1 MHFDFGALPPEI
13 HSTRMYSGP
22 GASSMLAAASAW
34 NGLAAELR
42 STAGDFH
49 TVVTR
54 LHRDEWVGPAS
65 TSMADAVAPYAAW
78 MRATAVRAEEA
89 ATHARLAASAYETA
103 FAAVVP
109 PPLIAANRAQL
120 MSLVAAN
127 VLGQNTAAIAAIE
140 AKYGEMW
147 AQDVAAMYQY
157 AGASATASM
166 VTPFAEPPPIA
177 NPAANPAAAA
187 AAGAAQTNL
196 GRVISQVPQALRNM
210 ASPVSRP
217 MSSGTSSTP
226 KRPLE
231 RWLTWYEP
239 FESFLYDTI
248 GLPYFGLGMANS
260 ALSSANALQGLIPS
274 AATGA
279 GTAASAAANDLG
291 ALLSAGHVSAA
302 MGTAPAIGKLSVP
315 APWAQAGPALRPLA
329 APLRVSNVIEPPE
342 SGMPGNLLGG
352 MPLAGSGA
360 GPAGTGPRYGV
371 RLTVMARPPCAG

>member
-1 MHFDFGALPPEI
+1 
-13 HSTRMYSGP
+13 
-22 GASSMLAAASAW
+22 
-34 NGLAAELR
+34 
-42 STAGDFH
+42 
-49 TVVTR
+49 
-54 LHRDEWVGPAS
+54 
-65 TSMADAVAPYAAW
+65 
-78 MRATAVRAEEA
+78 MRATAVQAEQA
-89 ATHARLAASAYETA
+89 ATHARLAAVAYESA

-109 PPLIAANRAQL
+109 PPLIAANRARL
-120 MSLVAAN
+120 MSLVATN

-140 AKYGEMW
+140 TKYGEMW

-157 AGASATASM
+157 AGASATATT
-166 VTPFAEPPPIA
+166 VTRFAEPPPIA
-177 NPAANPAAAA
+177 NPAAAA
-187 AAGAAQTNL
+187 AAGAEQTNL
-196 GRVISQVPQALRNM
+196 GRVISQVPQALRGM

-217 MSSGTSSTP
+217 VGTGTSSTT

-274 AATGA
+274 AAAGT
-279 GTAASAAANDLG
+279 GTAASAAAANGLE
-291 ALLSAGHVSAA
+291 ALLSGGHVSAA

-315 APWAQAGPALRPLA
+315 APWAAAGPGVRPLA
-329 APLRVSNVIEPPE
+329 APLRVSNVIEPPDA
-342 SGMPGNLLGG
+342 GAPGNLLGG